1 MDAIPSTEKIS
12 QRLAWAKH
20 HRDQLGGIAVDLARL
35 LDVDVA
41 SEDGRDLRRVVMG
54 EIDFDQA
61 MRQIVNRRLDEFAT
75 IEVDGAAK

>member
-1 MDAIPSTEKIS
+1 MKSKSEAIN

-20 HRDQLGGIAVDLARL
+20 HRDQLGGIAVDLAGL

-41 SEDGRDLRRVVMG
+41 SADGRDLRGVVMG

-61 MRQIVNRRLDEFAT
+61 MRQIVNRKLDEFAT
-75 IEVDGAAK
+75 LEVDGATE